1 MARTLTKLSQT
12 PRDVYY
18 SIGTDQT
25 KNLKERIADV
35 HGANSKVMKAVNE
48 LDRYVSDPETRKSSW
63 YWNFYRRVK
72 SGMWCLYPHAN
83 DIVRTM
89 MTRQFIDELFNGGY
103 IRAMQT
109 LSNECGAKH
118 VSFSQ
123 EYADSY
129 GVSIGAV
136 LLFGPRGGATMEF
149 LHFLAAERIHGMHR
163 NGTSPNP
170 YFSKETRKMWYMA
183 QRTGNWPRMID
194 ENGEEVSIDMA
205 EEQGHLPEGIA
216 TALRKLWRRNPALRN
231 YMGINRLSDD
241 IPHQIIED
249 VLDILV
255 RKKFSSLS
263 EADKAR
269 YNQILEDA
277 NKQGI
282 EPFYAVYKNLFAKKD
297 RLRPY
302 WNRARKLLYDYSISL
317 WEAKNEIWL
326 AEGKRAP
333 ARGIVFKAK
342 NIVTPKPRKKKV
354 PGTIYLNNGGYYWVV
369 ARKMKPRPLID
380 PKTKPKVPGS
390 LIVSNGRY
398 YWYIPGW
405 VKRHR

>member
-1 MARTLTKLSQT
+1 MARTLAKLSQT

-18 SIGTDQT
+18 SIGIDQT

-48 LDRYVSDPETRKSSW
+48 LERYVSDPETSKSSW

-83 DIVRTM
+83 DIVRTTM
-89 MTRQFIDELFNGGY
+89 ARQFIDELFNGGY
-103 IRAMQT
+103 IRAMQA

-136 LLFGPRGGATMEF
+136 LLFGPRGGATIEF
-149 LHFLAAERIHGMHR
+149 LHFLATERIHGQHR
-163 NGTSPNP
+163 PGTSPNP
-170 YFSKETRKMWYMA
+170 LCTEKTRKMWYMA

-216 TALRKLWRRNPALRN
+216 AALRKLWRRNPALRN
-231 YMGINRLSDD
+231 YMGINRLSGD
-241 IPHQIIED
+241 ISYQIVED

-269 YNQILEDA
+269 YNQIIEDA

-282 EPFYAVYKNLFAKKD
+282 EPFYAVA
-297 RLRPY
+297 
-302 WNRARKLLYDYSISL
+302 
-317 WEAKNEIWL
+317 
-326 AEGKRAP
+326 
-333 ARGIVFKAK
+333 
-342 NIVTPKPRKKKV
+342 
-354 PGTIYLNNGGYYWVV
+354 
-369 ARKMKPRPLID
+369 
-380 PKTKPKVPGS
+380 
-390 LIVSNGRY
+390 
-398 YWYIPGW
+398 
-405 VKRHR
+405 